1 MTEPENALPVPDS
14 PPGGDALLATPSSE
28 GAPDGES
35 ANPTPVGT
43 ESLDLETRRRA
54 AAVLEVLAG
63 EKTPAQAALAL
74 SISIARYYLL
84 EARALEGLVASCEP
98 RPRGWAGSKR
108 RGLRAL
114 QKENGRL
121 RAELSRTQALAR
133 AIQRTAGL
141 PDNDD
146 DDVRE
151 EVDGRTPRR
160 RRPHARAL
168 RAARALVPEP
178 PSETPPSPAGV
189 EPPHQP

>member
-1 MTEPENALPVPDS
+1 MTEPENALPVPAS
-14 PPGGDALLATPSSE
+14 LPASDAHEASPSSE
-28 GAPDGES
+28 RAPDGES
-35 ANPTPVGT
+35 ANLTGIGT
-43 ESLDLETRRRA
+43 ESLILETRRRA
-54 AAVLEVLAG
+54 AAVLEVLGG

-84 EARALEGLVASCEP
+84 EARALEGLVASCEQ

-114 QKENGRL
+114 QKENDRL

-133 AIQRTAGL
+133 AIQRTTGL
-141 PDNDD
+141 PEHED
-146 DDVRE
+146 E
-151 EVDGRTPRR
+151 DGNGDTGGRARRR

-168 RAARALVPEP
+168 RAAKALVPER
-178 PSETPPSPAGV
+178 PSTTSPSSAGV